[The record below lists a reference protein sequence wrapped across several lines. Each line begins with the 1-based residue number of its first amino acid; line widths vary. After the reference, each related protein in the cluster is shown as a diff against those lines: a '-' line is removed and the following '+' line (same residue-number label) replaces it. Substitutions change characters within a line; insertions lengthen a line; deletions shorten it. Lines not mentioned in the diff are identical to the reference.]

1 MFIPT
6 HFFNNYTSTACF
18 SGILTSRTMSCFG
31 GTKTLQE
38 WLRRKTKRVQHEAQL
53 SAEATVDE
61 EDFMENMILF
71 WISKSTSHAY
81 FVNMVFPELRI
92 WLVDLLHG
100 QGIKPW
106 TKRRAMPL
114 SMGSRGSL
122 AKYRH
127 QTNHVQRRDQR
138 LLNKRLL
145 RPQFSE
151 WSDCLIIASLF
162 YIGNPFERNN
172 HAWLEADQQ
181 ANNTA
186 HKYLT
191 EAATLTNT
199 LSLAGCDKVL
209 LDCNPPMSQC

>member
-6 HFFNNYTSTACF
+6 HFSIIIQAPLVSQESWLPEQWAALAVQKLCR
-18 SGILTSRTMSCFG
+18 SGWG
-31 GTKTLQE
+31 
-38 WLRRKTKRVQHEAQL
+38 
-53 SAEATVDE
+53 
-61 EDFMENMILF
+61 EDQTCPT
-71 WISKSTSHAY
+71 WSPVVGRSHCWWGRFHGEY
-81 FVNMVFPELRI
+81 DTFLNFEINITRLYVNIVFPELRI

-151 WSDCLIIASLF
+151 WSDYLIIASLF